1 MTKRLILMRHAK
13 SRWNQDVSDHE
24 RDLNERGRVSAKA
37 IGKWLQEFGYLPDE
51 TFVSTALRTRET
63 YEHLELKTG
72 AVAQMA
78 ELYHASAYVYLKCL
92 QKAKRQTVLLL
103 GHNPGISEF
112 ASAITA
118 SKPKHS
124 RFNNFPTCATW
135 IADFPVT
142 NWKDVRAGMAV
153 SVNFAIPREII
164 EASSNR

>member
-13 SRWNQDVSDHE
+13 SSWNQPVSDHE
-24 RDLNERGRVSAKA
+24 RYLNERGRRSANS
-37 IGKWLQEFGYLPDE
+37 IGKWLQRSGYIPDE
-51 TFVSTALRTRET
+51 AFVSTALRTRAT

-72 AVAQMA
+72 AVAQIA
-78 ELYHASAYVYLKCL
+78 ELYHASAHVYLKCL
-92 QKAKRQTVLLL
+92 QRAKKQTVLLL

-118 SKPKHS
+118 SQPKHS